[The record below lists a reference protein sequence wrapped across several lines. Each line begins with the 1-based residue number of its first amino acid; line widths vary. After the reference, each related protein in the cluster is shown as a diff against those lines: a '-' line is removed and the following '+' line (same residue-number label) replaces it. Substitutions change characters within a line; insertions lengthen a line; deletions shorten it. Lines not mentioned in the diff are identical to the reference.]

1 MTREDILEIVRE
13 AYERGQSD
21 LMESCKEASVKAIE
35 LAVLAEREACA
46 KVAEAWPFNTPEQIA
61 AAIRARN
68 NT

>member
-1 MTREDILEIVRE
+1 MNREDILEIVRE

-35 LAVLAEREACA
+35 LAVLVEREACA
-46 KVAEAWPFNTPEQIA
+46 KLCEDAPEPDGYDLAEK
-61 AAIRARN
+61 IRARG